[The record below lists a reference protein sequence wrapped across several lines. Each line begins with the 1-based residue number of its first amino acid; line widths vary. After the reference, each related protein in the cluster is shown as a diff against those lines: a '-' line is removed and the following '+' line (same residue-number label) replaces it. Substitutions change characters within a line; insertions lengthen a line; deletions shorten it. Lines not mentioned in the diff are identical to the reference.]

1 MGRLACIVILLAAA
15 PVAAQEPGTAQE
27 PGAGQPVAIA
37 TGFTPD
43 PAQLVG
49 RAGGPVR
56 LSTLAPS
63 CGGYA
68 ATEPNHVLSLDS
80 GFGFLRLFVI
90 APQRV
95 TLAVR
100 GPDGGWR
107 CSTAR
112 RDHTALQEGRYAA
125 GRYEV
130 FVGSPE
136 PGTMVEY
143 ELSLT
148 EFHGV
153 GPGQSFDR
161 GGPTLDIGLEV
172 AGEEA
177 RFQVRRFRRGFL
189 PDPREDGGT
198 AGGEIDARLL
208 GADCR
213 GFVDARPSHLLT
225 LRNDFDYLRVQL
237 GDASGEATIV
247 LLMPGGRY
255 LCSAPEEENAHVD
268 QDAWPAGDYRIW
280 IGAREREATADYRI
294 CYTEVRPAEG
304 SIMCGTD
311 RMGRG
316 NAAEN
321 ARAQRAQ

>member
-1 MGRLACIVILLAAA
+1 MGRLACLVLLFATA
-15 PVAAQEPGTAQE
+15 PVAAQEP
-27 PGAGQPVAIA
+27 VAIE

-43 PAQLVG
+43 PVQLAG
-49 RAGGPVR
+49 SAGGPVR

-68 ATEPNHVLSLDS
+68 AAEPNHVVQLDS
-80 GFGFLRLFVI
+80 GFGFLRMFVV
-90 APQRV
+90 AAQRV

-100 GPDGGWR
+100 SPDGGWR

-112 RDHTALQEGRYAA
+112 LDHPALLEGRYPA

-136 PGTMVEY
+136 PGTAVEY

-148 EFHGV
+148 EFRSV

-161 GGPTLDIGLEV
+161 NTASLDVGLQVE
-172 AGEEA
+172 AEAA
-177 RFQVRRFRRGFL
+177 RFQSRRFRRGFL

-198 AGGEIDARLL
+198 AGGEIDVRLI

-213 GFVDARPSHLLT
+213 GYVDAVPSHVLT
-225 LRNDFDYLRVQL
+225 LRNDFDYFRVQL
-237 GDASGEATIV
+237 GDASGQATIV
-247 LLMPGGRY
+247 LRMPGGRY
-255 LCSAPEEENAHVD
+255 LCSAPEGENAYVD
-268 QDAWPAGDYRIW
+268 QDAWPAGDYPIW
-280 IGAREREATADYRI
+280 IGAQEREATPEYRI
-294 CYTEVRPAEG
+294 CYTEVRPADG

-311 RMGRG
+311 RTGRG
-316 NAAEN
+316 SAGAN
-321 ARAQRAQ
+321 AREQRAE